1 MATQSQQLMVVVDA
15 DGTVRFDDDLADEHR
30 NAIIAH
36 LTDRGHVH
44 ERVAGTRHVKI
55 INWTQGK
62 HV

>member
-15 DGTVRFDDDLADEHR
+15 DGTVRFDDDVADEHR
-30 NAIIAH
+30 NAIIAQ

-55 INWTQGK
+55 INWVQGK
-62 HV
+62 AV